1 MRISLLIAHDK
12 LNYHV
17 IGAYKKKEKALDKA
31 HKLNQQSEPLNEKDI
46 EDMIFDV
53 TSFYDNVFKKQITKE
68 EALQLIDEF
77 VNVRYHVKDVELHE

>member
-1 MRISLLIAHDK
+1 MRIYLLIAHDK

-17 IGAYKKKEKALDKA
+17 MGAYKKKEEAFDKA
-31 HKLNQQSEPLNEKDI
+31 HKLNQLSEPINEKNI

-53 TSFYDNVFKKQITKE
+53 TSFYDNIFKKKITRE

-77 VNVRYHVKDVELHE
+77 TNVRYHVKTVELQ